1 MGILLQIII
10 LCTLIGTAV
19 ASGNKV
25 AQWVLLAVAA
35 LCALADAALWLAHRA
50 RSQKLRQRGDALF
63 AEDNPARQG
72 DDVQRA
78 EYCLTHLRDA
88 ENSLVENASVIGEL
102 RAEVERLHAKLN
114 DAEEEKKALRSKS
127 ERGAMVLHKAHTV

>member
-35 LCALADAALWLAHRA
+35 LCALANRSEATLLDWIRNRDFPAVKVDEEWTADRNQVVDWLKNR
-50 RSQKLRQRGDALF
+50 L
-63 AEDNPARQG
+63 
-72 DDVQRA
+72 
-78 EYCLTHLRDA
+78 
-88 ENSLVENASVIGEL
+88 NA
-102 RAEVERLHAKLN
+102 
-114 DAEEEKKALRSKS
+114 
-127 ERGAMVLHKAHTV
+127 